1 MPTIG
6 LDLRPR
12 KCYTM
17 FAPHWSELL
26 APQDPKKHRS
36 PWALLAL
43 AAILAACGY
52 VGWRS
57 MRPLDIDSK
66 AR

>member
-1 MPTIG
+1 
-6 LDLRPR
+6 
-12 KCYTM
+12 
-17 FAPHWSELL
+17 L

>member
-1 MPTIG
+1 
-6 LDLRPR
+6 
-12 KCYTM
+12 
-17 FAPHWSELL
+17 
-26 APQDPKKHRS
+26 
-36 PWALLAL
+36 LLAL

>member
-1 MPTIG
+1 
-6 LDLRPR
+6 
-12 KCYTM
+12 
-17 FAPHWSELL
+17 
-26 APQDPKKHRS
+26 
-36 PWALLAL
+36 LLAL
-43 AAILAACGY
+43 AAILAAGGY